1 MILFETERLLLREF
15 LPEDYDDLFSMNS
28 DPEVMR
34 YLGDGSVRTREQ
46 TRAELKRLLS
56 YYHRKPGLGL
66 WATVLKD
73 SYQFIG
79 ASGLVYYDDTLEIGL
94 TFLFAKEH
102 WNQGY
107 GTEASRALLK
117 YGFEK
122 LGLQKIVC
130 RACVD
135 NKAAV
140 VVMERIGMRHVDT
153 HSAGGRLQACYELD
167 RNGYKAARH
176 P

>member
-1 MILFETERLLLREF
+1 MILFETERLLLREM

-28 DPEVMR
+28 DPDVMR
-34 YLGDGSVRTREQ
+34 YMGDGSVRSREQ
-46 TRAELKRLLS
+46 TMAELERLLS
-56 YYHRKPGLGL
+56 YYVRRPGLGL
-66 WATVLKD
+66 WATLLKD
-73 SYQFIG
+73 SYQFVG
-79 ASGLVYYDDTLEIGL
+79 ASGLVYYDDTLNIGL

-102 WNQGY
+102 WNNGY
-107 GTEASRALLK
+107 ATEVSQALLK

-130 RACVD
+130 RASVD

-140 VVMERIGMRHVDT
+140 AVMEKIGMRQVENRA
-153 HSAGGRLQACYELD
+153 AGERIQVYYELD
-167 RNGYKAARH
+167 RKRYKAAGH